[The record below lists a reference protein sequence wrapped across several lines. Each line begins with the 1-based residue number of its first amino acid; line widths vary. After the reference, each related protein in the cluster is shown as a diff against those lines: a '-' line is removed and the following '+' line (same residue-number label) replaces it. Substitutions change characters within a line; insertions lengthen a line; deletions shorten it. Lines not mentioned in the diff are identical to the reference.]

1 MRSQEIR
8 REIQELTR
16 EIDGLESEINR
27 NNTAIAELEQE
38 LRQLDKTG
46 QDELAQTAR
55 QILEAAAHRLGGN
68 DLDALHDAIAQAELT
83 TDQLSRIKLLAREF
97 LLVTL

>member
-46 QDELAQTAR
+46 QDELAQAAR
-55 QILEAAAHRLGGN
+55 QILEAADHRLGGN
-68 DLDALHDAIAQAELT
+68 DLDALHSAIAQAELS
-83 TDQLSRIKLLAREF
+83 TDQLWRINLLAREF

>member
-27 NNTAIAELEQE
+27 NNNAIAELEQE

-46 QDELAQTAR
+46 QDELAQAAR
-55 QILEAAAHRLGGN
+55 QILEAARRLGGN
-68 DLDALHDAIAQAELT
+68 DLDALHTAIAQAKLT